1 MDLFGF
7 YRERTESNEVMYYDR
22 PLPKLTSN
30 QIITNKQKKKP
41 TTLIKLE
48 NIIHLHSIIGSE
60 PEKRFDPGNR
70 DHNLNEDQECF
81 LIEFIWSSR
90 L

>member
-1 MDLFGF
+1 MNRLTISIICDFTATKNLYGSGEGLKAMKLCITIGF
-7 YRERTESNEVMYYDR
+7 FLSW
-22 PLPKLTSN
+22 P
-30 QIITNKQKKKP
+30 QIRSSQTNRKKP

-70 DHNLNEDQECF
+70 DHNLNED
-81 LIEFIWSSR
+81 
-90 L
+90 